1 MAAISR
7 SRNFTSFCRKCACI
21 SSKFRPQSLQTGAVA
36 LIQTRWLNLQEYQ
49 SKTLMAD
56 NGLHVQRFKVTDNAK
71 EAVQI
76 AKELNVKE
84 FVVKAQILAGG
95 RGKGSFSS
103 GLKSGVH
110 VTQDAN
116 KVGELIEDMVGYN
129 LTTPQTLPS
138 GVLVKKVMVAES
150 YDIARET
157 YLAILMDRNSQ
168 GPVIVA
174 SPKGGVDIEEVAK
187 ETPEHIHKVAIDIFK
202 GIQDTDAKYLAEKL
216 EFKGPLLDEA
226 AKQIKLLYKLF
237 LKVDATQVE
246 INPFGETLDGKVVC
260 FDAKFNFDDSAKFR
274 QRDVFAMDDESE
286 SDPREVEAGKHALNY
301 ISLDGDIACL
311 VNGAGLAMAT
321 MDIIKL
327 YGGSPANFL
336 DLGGGVQ
343 EEGVFQAF
351 NIVTKDPRVK
361 SILVNIF
368 GGIVDCSIV
377 ANGITSAYK
386 RLNVKVP
393 VVVRLEGRNV
403 KAAKDILT
411 KSGMPLIPAD
421 DMDDAAKKVV
431 DSLTS

>member
-1 MAAISR
+1 MATISR
-7 SRNFTSFCRKCACI
+7 TRNLSSICRKCAGL
-21 SSKFRPQSLQTGAVA
+21 SGKFRLRSPQTSAVA
-36 LIQTRWLNLQEYQ
+36 VIQTRWLNLQEYQ
-49 SKTLMAD
+49 SKTLMLD

-71 EAVQI
+71 DAVQI
-76 AKELNVKE
+76 AKELDAKE

-110 VTQDAN
+110 VTQDVN
-116 KVGELIEDMVGYN
+116 KVGELIEKMVGYN
-129 LTTPQTLPS
+129 LTTPQTLPD

-157 YLAILMDRNSQ
+157 YLAILMDRIFQ

-187 ETPEHIHKVAIDIFK
+187 DTPEHIHKVAVDIFK
-202 GIQDTDAKYLAEKL
+202 GIQHEDALYLAEKL
-216 EFKGPLLDEA
+216 EFKGPLLEEA
-226 AKQIKLLYKLF
+226 AEQIKLLYKLF

-246 INPFGETLDGKVVC
+246 INPFGETPDGKVVC

-274 QRDVFAMDDESE
+274 QQEVFAMDDQSE
-286 SDPREVEAGKHALNY
+286 SDPREVEAGKYALNY
-301 ISLDGDIACL
+301 ISLDGNIACL

-327 YGGSPANFL
+327 HGGAPANFL

-351 NIVTKDPRVK
+351 NIVVKDPRVK

-368 GGIVDCSIV
+368 GGIVDCSII
-377 ANGITSAYK
+377 ANGITSAYE

-393 VVVRLEGRNV
+393 VIVRLEGRNV
-403 KAAKDILT
+403 ERAKHILT
-411 KSGMPLIPAD
+411 ESGMPLFLAD
-421 DMDDAAKKVV
+421 DMDDAARKAVI
-431 DSLTS
+431 SLTG